1 MLPNF
6 KYMKNT
12 IIKFLIKTL
21 ALTKHNHTDLAY
33 PRSFLLLHWLSHS
46 WYSMTSEAR
55 LLRRQKYTRVTDN
68 AVFEAV
74 LRHQTESSFWLRQG
88 QGTLE
93 KPWHIACLRNPI
105 LAIGSFHH
113 FWKILMFLKQN
124 YSWKFWK
131 NDLSSYCP
139 SRTTPAVSQICT
151 LLWAPA
157 LKQWSTPVSCIIV
170 HTFIH
175 IDLYFLDIQLL
186 YSNDFRMHLPSSII
200 LKKQTSFFK
209 DKKWQK
215 EEKGVFSI

>member
-1 MLPNF
+1 
-6 KYMKNT
+6 MKNT
-12 IIKFLIKTL
+12 TIKFLIKTL
-21 ALTKHNHTDLAY
+21 ALTKHNHTDLSH
-33 PRSFLLLHWLSHS
+33 PHSFLLLHWLSHS
-46 WYSMTSEAR
+46 WYSITSEAR
-55 LLRRQKYTRVTDN
+55 FPRRQKNTQLTDN

-139 SRTTPAVSQICT
+139 SRTPPAVSQICT
-151 LLWAPA
+151 LLWAA
-157 LKQWSTPVSCIIV
+157 AFKQWSTPGSCIIV
-170 HTFIH
+170 RTFIQ
-175 IDLYFLDIQLL
+175 IALYFLDVQLL
-186 YSNDFRMHLPSSII
+186 HSNDFRMHLPSSNV
-200 LKKQTSFFK
+200 LKKQTTFFK
-209 DKKWQK
+209 VKKWQK